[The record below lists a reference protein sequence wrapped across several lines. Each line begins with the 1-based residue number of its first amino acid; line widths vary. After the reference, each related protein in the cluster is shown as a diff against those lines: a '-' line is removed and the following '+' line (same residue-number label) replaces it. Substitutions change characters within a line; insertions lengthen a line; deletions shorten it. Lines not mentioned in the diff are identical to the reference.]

1 MATLVMRSSHA
12 SFASPSSAVG
22 RTSSSSEASV
32 SKTGCAIHREPSAAG
47 GWIPPPPRRQP
58 RVQVRP
64 RLLARSSAAVLE
76 LGDHRRRA
84 RDVLAEGFAPGG
96 VVLGAGVEK
105 ERQVGRLRQRRPL
118 DQPAVEAAGA
128 LAVRVERY
136 LASEAVVA
144 DANCVPEHEV
154 APKVGVEVLAP
165 GRQQRVGPHALLKP
179 LEEELVPIHRQV
191 IGQRRDPHQQHT
203 SSELRSGPVRHHMAN
218 LWNSSGPQQPD
229 STSTTPMGQ
238 QMKRNAIHD
247 RTASSEQL
255 RR

>member
-1 MATLVMRSSHA
+1 M
-12 SFASPSSAVG
+12 
-22 RTSSSSEASV
+22 
-32 SKTGCAIHREPSAAG
+32 
-47 GWIPPPPRRQP
+47 
-58 RVQVRP
+58 
-64 RLLARSSAAVLE
+64 
-76 LGDHRRRA
+76 
-84 RDVLAEGFAPGG
+84 LAEGFAPGG

-179 LEEELVPIHRQV
+179 LEEELVPVHRQV

-203 SSELRSGPVRHHMAN
+203 KQRVAERAGQAPHMAN
-218 LWNSSGPQQPD
+218 LWNSSGPQQPE

>member
-1 MATLVMRSSHA
+1 MATFVTRSSHA

-165 GRQQRVGPHALLKP
+165 GRQQRVGPHALLKIP
-179 LEEELVPIHRQV
+179 GRGTGTRSSPGHRSAT
-191 IGQRRDPHQQHT
+191 GSASAAHQAA
-203 SSELRSGPVRHHMAN
+203 SCGAGRSGTTWRTSGTAAGR
-218 LWNSSGPQQPD
+218 SS
-229 STSTTPMGQ
+229 
-238 QMKRNAIHD
+238 
-247 RTASSEQL
+247 RTARARPRWAS
-255 RR
+255 R